1 MFPKQMHRERLD
13 GIYVR
18 MRNLWRVRIDMSYT
32 ILCKEKTELETLQLI
47 CVWPVDGWHVDKG
60 ILLRHIQFE
69 IEIAE
74 ELSEIEM

>member
-1 MFPKQMHRERLD
+1 
-13 GIYVR
+13 
-18 MRNLWRVRIDMSYT
+18 MSYSKANN
-32 ILCKEKTELETLQLI
+32 IDNLVKTLQLI

-60 ILLRHIQFE
+60 VFLRHIQFE